1 MSKAVRW
8 LFAETERW
16 VRDGIIGADQAER
29 IRGLYPPPKPSR
41 PWATLIFCGLGAV
54 IVGLG
59 VILLFAYNW
68 QAMPR
73 FAKLAT
79 VFVALG
85 AAHAG
90 GLYLFHRRPRYRAMG
105 EALTVGGTM
114 FFGAG
119 IWLVAQIYHIEEH
132 YPTAFLVWGLGA
144 FLMAWAMPSV
154 FQALVSMAVL
164 TLWASTES
172 VSFSVPM
179 HGVVPL
185 LILGFL
191 PLAYRERSRVLLV
204 CLLVALGVA
213 LGFVAA
219 ACSDGALPFLALL
232 ALSVL
237 ALGAGWL
244 HEGAPLFP
252 ESAPCYRGL
261 GLTAYLVMLFVL
273 SFGEAAH
280 DILRGLRRD
289 QPWAGLAYAAAP
301 LAAALAA
308 WIGLAVRRL
317 RAHPETP
324 EIPGDAWLA
333 PLALL
338 AAYALTVLVPGGSRP
353 FLSVP
358 FNLVLL
364 AHAVS
369 FMAQGVRRSEIRAV
383 AIGCILL
390 VALTGARY
398 ADLFESLLARGT
410 AFLVVGASLF
420 AEGFLYA
427 RGRRLKGGA

>member
-1 MSKAVRW
+1 MSKTVRW
-8 LFAETERW
+8 LFTETDRW
-16 VRDGIIGADQAER
+16 VREGLIGAEQAER

-68 QAMPR
+68 RAMPKM
-73 FAKLAT
+73 AKLAT
-79 VFVALG
+79 VFVALS
-85 AAHAG
+85 AAHGG
-90 GLYLFHRRPRYRAMG
+90 GLYLFHLRPRYRALG
-105 EALTVGGTM
+105 EALTVAGTM

-119 IWLVAQIYHIEEH
+119 IWLVAQVYHIEEH

-164 TLWASTES
+164 TLWAGTES
-172 VSFSVPM
+172 ATFSVPM
-179 HGVVPL
+179 HAVLPL
-185 LILGFL
+185 LVLGFL

-213 LGFVAA
+213 LAFVAA
-219 ACSDGALPFLALL
+219 ACSNGALPFLALL
-232 ALSVL
+232 AFSVL

-244 HEGAPLFP
+244 HEGAPVFP

-273 SFGEAAH
+273 SFGDAAD
-280 DILRGLRRD
+280 DILRDLRRA
-289 QPWAGLAYAAAP
+289 QPWTGLAYAGGP
-301 LAAALAA
+301 VAAAVVA
-308 WIGLAVRRL
+308 WIALAVRRL
-317 RAHPETP
+317 RARPGTLEM
-324 EIPGDAWLA
+324 PGDAWLA
-333 PLALL
+333 PLAVL
-338 AAYALTVLVPGGSRP
+338 AACAMAALLPAGGKQ
-353 FLSVP
+353 LICLP

-369 FMAQGVRRSEIRAV
+369 FMAQGVRRSDIRAV
-383 AIGCILL
+383 AIGCVLL

-398 ADLFESLLARGT
+398 ADLFESLLARGA
-410 AFLVVGASLF
+410 AFLVIGTSLF